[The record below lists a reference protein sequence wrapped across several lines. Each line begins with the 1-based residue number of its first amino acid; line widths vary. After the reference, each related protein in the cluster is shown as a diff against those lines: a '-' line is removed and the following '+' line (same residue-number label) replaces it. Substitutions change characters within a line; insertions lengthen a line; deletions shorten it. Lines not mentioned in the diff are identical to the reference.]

1 MENQDNFLLS
11 NFYFLGTLGMLLT
24 VIILAVPV
32 LRHKLRILL
41 AKFHCKSI
49 NYTPIT
55 YLKDD
60 ILNHVS
66 RRRLRL
72 VRRKTL
78 ILDMDET
85 LIASVILYQ
94 AKASESVPASCDY
107 RARKYKAKSILVA
120 TLPYDFSFYL
130 PLSGASVYVYK
141 RPHVD
146 FFLDRVSKWYNLV
159 VFTAATEMYASRVLD
174 FLDAGRNILTRRMY
188 RQDCINICGIRA
200 KFVSIAH
207 SDLSNV
213 LLLDDCHM
221 ENSFNVG
228 NAVHIK
234 SYRIGSKDDE
244 LLRMLPFLDA
254 LRFTQDVR
262 SILGRCTRYD
272 CLTTCLATHYCLA
285 KAAESE
291 AEDVKCL

>member
-1 MENQDNFLLS
+1 MENQDNFLAT

-32 LRHKLRILL
+32 LRDKLRTQL

-60 ILNHVS
+60 ILTQVS

-94 AKASESVPASCDY
+94 ANAAAACH
-107 RARKYKAKSILVA
+107 RKYKAKSILVA
-120 TLPYDFSFYL
+120 TLPYDFTFYL

-174 FLDAGRNILTRRMY
+174 FLDAGRNILNRRMY

-207 SDLSNV
+207 SDLANV

-234 SYRIGSKDDE
+234 SYRIGTKDDE
-244 LLRMLPFLDA
+244 LLCMLPFLDA

-272 CLTTCLATHYCLA
+272 CLTTCLATQICLS

-291 AEDVKCL
+291 DAKCL